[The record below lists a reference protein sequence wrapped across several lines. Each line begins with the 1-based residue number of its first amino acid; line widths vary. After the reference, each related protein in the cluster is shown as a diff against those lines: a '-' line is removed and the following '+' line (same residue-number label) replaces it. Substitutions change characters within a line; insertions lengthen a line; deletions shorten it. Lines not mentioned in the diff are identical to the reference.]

1 MITKNQ
7 WVSLTYELRNLN
19 DELIEEADEKN
30 PLEFICGQGQTLE
43 YFELNL
49 LGLATG
55 DSFDFK
61 LSPAQ
66 AYGEVQE
73 EMIVT
78 LPKEIF
84 NDLDPGELTVGNVIP
99 MQDSMGRH
107 LQGLVQEIDD
117 EQVTVDFNHRLSGVD
132 LHFKGKVLNTR
143 VATDEELEQLHSSKC
158 GGCHSCGSDSGCCH
172 GE

>member
-7 WVSLTYELRNLN
+7 WVSLTYELRDLN
-19 DELIEEADEKN
+19 NELIEEADEKN

-49 LGLATG
+49 LGLSAG

-61 LSPAQ
+61 LPPAQ

-78 LPKEIF
+78 LPRDLF
-84 NDLDPGELTVGNVIP
+84 NDLDPGELAVGNLIP

-107 LQGLVQEIDD
+107 LQGLVQEIDS
-117 EQVTVDFNHRLSGVD
+117 EQVTVDFNHRLAGSA
-132 LHFKGKVLNTR
+132 LHFKGKVLNART
-143 VATDEELEQLHSSKC
+143 ATDEELERLHTSKC
-158 GGCHSCGSDSGCCH
+158 GGCHSCGSDSSGCCC
-172 GE
+172 